1 MTGDDSAGCCTSEDD
16 WSWDNQPGGDR
27 TGGCI
32 PGDDKTGGCTSGD
45 GRTGWG
51 AAGGGKPGDDRSGA
65 DRSEACIGCPDADE
79 TTSVGVSGGGITGPA
94 VAGTGGIGTGGIG
107 TGGTLS
113 DWSAPGAGIGSEA
126 SCSGETP
133 AGGWPAIA
141 SYCAP

>member
-1 MTGDDSAGCCTSEDD
+1 
-16 WSWDNQPGGDR
+16 
-27 TGGCI
+27 
-32 PGDDKTGGCTSGD
+32 
-45 GRTGWG
+45 
-51 AAGGGKPGDDRSGA
+51 
-65 DRSEACIGCPDADE
+65 
-79 TTSVGVSGGGITGPA
+79 

-141 SYCAP
+141 SYCAPWDGGNDGELTAVGGGADWAG